1 MREVRLCFG
10 RSQLRLPKKSC
21 FKDGQLAVSIRG
33 PTKQLSSDLTNIF
46 YPACDKLTRSFKS
59 TPDCRRIFKS
69 KRQSEWARIHRRLGK
84 DAREAQLLESVVDA
98 RLGCCLCSSSQS
110 LHNAQA
116 PSISKQVVAAA
127 HLRPGQYRPR
137 IVGEQKK
144 SKVTV
149 VVSAWNYATVPRG
162 WAGPTRDRGCAAA
175 SGRPGLPT
183 RALDGASRLR
193 WGSRS
198 CCACQ
203 PLVSLTWDRRT
214 LTSMDVESTRPL
226 SSL

>member
-59 TPDCRRIFKS
+59 TPDCRHIFKP
-69 KRQSEWARIHRRLGK
+69 KRQSESGARIHKRLGK

-127 HLRPGQYRPR
+127 HLRPGQYRPQ
-137 IVGEQKK
+137 IVGTPKK
-144 SKVTV
+144 VEGYSRCL
-149 VVSAWNYATVPRG
+149 SLELR
-162 WAGPTRDRGCAAA
+162 
-175 SGRPGLPT
+175 
-183 RALDGASRLR
+183 DGAARLGWPDPR
-193 WGSRS
+193 PRMRS
-198 CCACQ
+198 GVRQAR
-203 PLVSLTWDRRT
+203 PAH
-214 LTSMDVESTRPL
+214 TSP
-226 SSL
+226 